1 MQYKAGSSRTPQPTD
16 AQEDD
21 SDNTVSI
28 GGATGPTVLTC
39 KDGPSCYISRSVRRR
54 VSQCFDLE
62 QIGRTAPDI
71 S

>member
-21 SDNTVSI
+21 SDNTVTI

-39 KDGPSCYISRSVRRR
+39 ILPHISLCPSSCESV
-54 VSQCFDLE
+54 F
-62 QIGRTAPDI
+62 
-71 S
+71 